1 MGHLTQWDDPYFIS
15 IDELDSLSRML
26 QSSDDERSYTD
37 AMNKHKPTPAPT
49 PTPDAL
55 TFNIHLFHHNDP
67 SLERILHTMSEN
79 IDAIRQDLEDVKA
92 DLSEIK
98 DRVAT
103 ALESIPALQATIA
116 EQKAQIDALTA
127 GDALTEQ
134 QLADLK
140 LSADSARD
148 QAESVAASLRPSE
161 PPVEP
166 TV

>member
-1 MGHLTQWDDPYFIS
+1 
-15 IDELDSLSRML
+15 
-26 QSSDDERSYTD
+26 
-37 AMNKHKPTPAPT
+37 
-49 PTPDAL
+49 
-55 TFNIHLFHHNDP
+55 
-67 SLERILHTMSEN
+67 MSEN